1 MFRTL
6 IRAAMLFEF
15 APPRQL
21 RRWAATLMNATGEL
35 AGFFA
40 AHAVWCVSDGETLV
54 PILACESS
62 DGSRQMERIEAE
74 QLQDAV
80 RDGKDRLATNPESA
94 ARAVLVYDGFVTLN
108 GAKTDALIID
118 AIEYGAPNTGF
129 TMAVPYR
136 HANDAADF
144 AVFRP
149 KFLGFEGLEPS
160 WHALGEAFFHGV
172 DRHEKGAAVW
182 NASLDQS
189 R

>member
-1 MFRTL
+1 
-6 IRAAMLFEF
+6 
-15 APPRQL
+15 
-21 RRWAATLMNATGEL
+21 MNATGDL

-54 PILACESS
+54 PILAYESS
-62 DGSRQMERIEAE
+62 DGSRQMERLETE

-80 RDGKDRLATNPESA
+80 SYGKHLLETNPKSA
-94 ARAVLVYDGFVTLN
+94 ARAVLVYDGFVTLS

-118 AIEYGAPNTGF
+118 ALEYGSPNTGF
-129 TMAVPYR
+129 TMAIPYR
-136 HANDAADF
+136 HANDAAGF

-149 KFLGFEGLEPS
+149 KFLGFEGVEPS
-160 WHALGEAFFHGV
+160 WDALGEAFFRGV

-182 NASLDQS
+182 NASLNQS

>member
-1 MFRTL
+1 
-6 IRAAMLFEF
+6 
-15 APPRQL
+15 
-21 RRWAATLMNATGEL
+21 MNATGEL

-54 PILACESS
+54 PIFAYESS

-80 RDGKDRLATNPESA
+80 RHGKDRLAANPESSS
-94 ARAVLVYDGFVTLN
+94 RAVLVYDGFVTL
-108 GAKTDALIID
+108 ADRKTDALIVD
-118 AIEYGAPNTGF
+118 AMEYGSPNVGF

-136 HANDAADF
+136 HANDATGF

-149 KFLGFEGLEPS
+149 KFLGFDGLEPS
-160 WHALGEAFFHGV
+160 WDALGDAFFRGV
-172 DRHEKGAAVW
+172 ERHEKGAAVW